1 MTAQMNLKLILL
13 PARRAFNWRALWIL
27 IVLYFLGNLAGIP
40 LSIATN
46 TTIEPVVTWF
56 IAIAISA
63 VLIGM
68 GLFLASRSGLGA
80 PWIEGQ
86 LSKEEKP
93 DWLRTVIAISI
104 LTAIVGSLIIVFLPG
119 SFNPNP
125 ERYPESWRLILASIK
140 AGIVEEIFSRLILVS
155 LFVWLGSRVSRRA
168 DSLPS
173 RRVYWAAIIFAGVLF
188 GWAHV
193 DDKLSISSATVEAL
207 ASIFSMNTA
216 LGILFGWYFWKF
228 GLECAM
234 LAHILFDAVFSA
246 LVVPAYLSHNYLV
259 WIGVGSG
266 LIIVALIS
274 WRVLTNTKLGVKPSM
289 T

>member
-68 GLFLASRSGLGA
+68 GLFLASRTGLGA
-80 PWIEGQ
+80 AWIEGH

-93 DWLRTVIAISI
+93 DWLRTVIAISL

-125 ERYPESWRLILASIK
+125 ERYPQSWRLILASMK

-155 LFVWLGSRVSRRA
+155 LFAWLGGRISRSIDGR
-168 DSLPS
+168 PS
-173 RRVYWAAIIFAGVLF
+173 RKVYWTAIILAGLMF

-193 DDKLSISSATVEAL
+193 DDKLMVDATAGVL
-207 ASIFSMNTA
+207 ACIFSMNAA

-228 GLECAM
+228 GLECA
-234 LAHILFDAVFSA
+234 ILSHFLVDAIFSA
-246 LVVPAYLSHNYLV
+246 LVVPAYLSNNLV
-259 WIGVGSG
+259 VRIGLGCG
-266 LIIVALIS
+266 LIIAVLMS
-274 WRVLTNTKLGVKPSM
+274 WRVLTRTKSSLKPNT